1 MSKTKDNS
9 ILNNNGKITRV
20 TNKKN
25 GKIYFYLRN
34 FPLRYLPEDNEI
46 EYLNRRFD
54 TWDEAKDF
62 QQQCIQRR
70 AKLLSL
76 TEDNS
81 SVYSKFKKYVHIY
94 LEPNWESQTTI
105 NNMNS
110 FIENQMKPVFGSIG
124 IKDCTEDDLQDFF
137 VRQNKKRDVRKVVC
151 AMRKFCKH
159 LVKTHEIS
167 MDIMEDVYV
176 KKHVPMH
183 PQDRTPL
190 TRKEESIFINELM
203 TSGRE
208 AVRRYRHGI
217 LLMIYTGI
225 RPAELTGGEWK
236 NIHFDTHIFHVQKTY
251 RKSGSKCTLKSTT
264 KTGKQG
270 ERDVYIPDPCLEV
283 LYKAMNRYPSHWIME
298 NICTGN
304 PISTDTLRRI
314 VQKVAKD
321 AGLRHR
327 SIYPYLFRHTF
338 ATNCVRA
345 GVPLA
350 DLCQFMGHKDETMLL
365 TIYANHRDPMAMDKY
380 APVFSHIV
388 PDMHKN

>member
-54 TWDEAKDF
+54 TWDEAKNF

-124 IKDCTEDDLQDFF
+124 IKDCTEDDLQDF
-137 VRQNKKRDVRKVVC
+137 
-151 AMRKFCKH
+151 
-159 LVKTHEIS
+159 L
-167 MDIMEDVYV
+167 Y
-176 KKHVPMH
+176 
-183 PQDRTPL
+183 
-190 TRKEESIFINELM
+190 
-203 TSGRE
+203 GR
-208 AVRRYRHGI
+208 
-217 LLMIYTGI
+217 
-225 RPAELTGGEWK
+225 
-236 NIHFDTHIFHVQKTY
+236 
-251 RKSGSKCTLKSTT
+251 T
-264 KTGKQG
+264 KTRCAQSCVCH
-270 ERDVYIPDPCLEV
+270 EEV
-283 LYKAMNRYPSHWIME
+283 L
-298 NICTGN
+298 
-304 PISTDTLRRI
+304 
-314 VQKVAKD
+314 
-321 AGLRHR
+321 
-327 SIYPYLFRHTF
+327 
-338 ATNCVRA
+338 
-345 GVPLA
+345 
-350 DLCQFMGHKDETMLL
+350 
-365 TIYANHRDPMAMDKY
+365 
-380 APVFSHIV
+380 
-388 PDMHKN
+388 